1 MSIQSEITRIA
12 GNVSDAL
19 AEIANKGV
27 TVPVGSNSD
36 DLATLIAQIT
46 GGGGSAIVI
55 TDTIDPVS
63 GGTIR
68 TITAVDISGDTVTAS
83 DMLYGV
89 TAHDASGTAVT
100 GNIVT
105 KTQADL
111 SASGDTV
118 TAPAGYY
125 ASSASKSVASGS
137 AATPATTITATP
149 TISVNSS
156 TGVITASVSASQSVT
171 PTVSAGYVSTGTA
184 GTITASGS
192 DTEQLSVQAGTT
204 ITPTESQ
211 QVAVAAG
218 KYTTGAVNVGAIS
231 STYVGSGIDRN
242 DSTDLS
248 VSGATVQVPKGYYE
262 SNASKAV
269 ANGSVT
275 APSTISGTGAT
286 VSTGTN
292 TLTLSKTVSVT
303 PSVTAAGYVSGGT
316 AGNSSVSLT
325 ANVTTQAAQTI
336 HPSTSDQT
344 ISSGRYLT
352 GNQTIK
358 AVTVSG
364 LSASNILSGVTV
376 KIGDSTDDDCVASVS
391 GSVSF
396 QTIYSGSS
404 APSAAQGV
412 DGDIYIQT

>member
-19 AEIANKGV
+19 DAIANKGV

-55 TDTIDPVS
+55 TDTTDPVS

-118 TAPAGYY
+118 TVPAGYY

-192 DTEQLSVQAGTT
+192 DTEQMSV
-204 ITPTESQ
+204 
-211 QVAVAAG
+211 
-218 KYTTGAVNVGAIS
+218 
-231 STYVGSGIDRN
+231 
-242 DSTDLS
+242 
-248 VSGATVQVPKGYYE
+248 
-262 SNASKAV
+262 
-269 ANGSVT
+269 
-275 APSTISGTGAT
+275 
-286 VSTGTN
+286 
-292 TLTLSKTVSVT
+292 
-303 PSVTAAGYVSGGT
+303 
-316 AGNSSVSLT
+316 
-325 ANVTTQAAQTI
+325 QAAQTI

-358 AVTVSG
+358 AVTFSG

-376 KIGDSTDDDCVASVS
+376 KIGDSTDDDCVTSVS

-404 APSAAQGV
+404 APSSAQGV

>member
-19 AEIANKGV
+19 DAIANKGV

-46 GGGGSAIVI
+46 GGGSAIVI
-55 TDTIDPVS
+55 TDTIDSVS

-156 TGVITASVSASQSVT
+156 TGVITASVNASQSVT

-184 GTITASGS
+184 GAITASGS
-192 DTEQLSVQAGTT
+192 DTEQMSV
-204 ITPTESQ
+204 
-211 QVAVAAG
+211 
-218 KYTTGAVNVGAIS
+218 
-231 STYVGSGIDRN
+231 
-242 DSTDLS
+242 
-248 VSGATVQVPKGYYE
+248 
-262 SNASKAV
+262 
-269 ANGSVT
+269 
-275 APSTISGTGAT
+275 
-286 VSTGTN
+286 
-292 TLTLSKTVSVT
+292 
-303 PSVTAAGYVSGGT
+303 
-316 AGNSSVSLT
+316 
-325 ANVTTQAAQTI
+325 QAAQTI

-344 ISSGRYLT
+344 IASGRYLT

-391 GSVSF
+391 GNVSF
-396 QTIYSGSS
+396 QTIYIGSGPPSS
-404 APSAAQGV
+404 SLGV

>member
-19 AEIANKGV
+19 TEISNKGV

-68 TITAVDISGDTVTAS
+68 TITAVSLSGDTVTAS

-137 AATPATTITATP
+137 AATPAATITATP

-171 PTVSAGYVSTGTA
+171 PTVSAGYVSAGTA

-192 DTEQLSVQAGTT
+192 DTEQMSV
-204 ITPTESQ
+204 
-211 QVAVAAG
+211 
-218 KYTTGAVNVGAIS
+218 
-231 STYVGSGIDRN
+231 
-242 DSTDLS
+242 
-248 VSGATVQVPKGYYE
+248 
-262 SNASKAV
+262 
-269 ANGSVT
+269 
-275 APSTISGTGAT
+275 
-286 VSTGTN
+286 
-292 TLTLSKTVSVT
+292 
-303 PSVTAAGYVSGGT
+303 
-316 AGNSSVSLT
+316 
-325 ANVTTQAAQTI
+325 QAAQTI
-336 HPSTSDQT
+336 HPSTTDQT
-344 ISSGRYLT
+344 IASGRYLT

>member
-19 AEIANKGV
+19 DAIANKGV

-55 TDTIDPVS
+55 TDTTDPVS

-111 SASGDTV
+111 SASSDTV

-137 AATPATTITATP
+137 AATPATTITTTP

-156 TGVITASVSASQSVT
+156 TGVITASVNASQSVT
-171 PTVSAGYVSTGTA
+171 PTVSAGYVSAGTA

-192 DTEQLSVQAGTT
+192 DTEQMSV
-204 ITPTESQ
+204 
-211 QVAVAAG
+211 
-218 KYTTGAVNVGAIS
+218 
-231 STYVGSGIDRN
+231 
-242 DSTDLS
+242 
-248 VSGATVQVPKGYYE
+248 
-262 SNASKAV
+262 
-269 ANGSVT
+269 
-275 APSTISGTGAT
+275 
-286 VSTGTN
+286 
-292 TLTLSKTVSVT
+292 
-303 PSVTAAGYVSGGT
+303 
-316 AGNSSVSLT
+316 
-325 ANVTTQAAQTI
+325 QAAQTI

-404 APSAAQGV
+404 APSPSQGV
-412 DGDIYIQT
+412 NGDIYIQT

>member
-12 GNVSDAL
+12 GNVSEAL
-19 AEIANKGV
+19 TEISNKGV
-27 TVPVGSNSD
+27 VVPVGSNSD

-192 DTEQLSVQAGTT
+192 DTEQMSV
-204 ITPTESQ
+204 
-211 QVAVAAG
+211 
-218 KYTTGAVNVGAIS
+218 
-231 STYVGSGIDRN
+231 
-242 DSTDLS
+242 
-248 VSGATVQVPKGYYE
+248 
-262 SNASKAV
+262 
-269 ANGSVT
+269 
-275 APSTISGTGAT
+275 
-286 VSTGTN
+286 
-292 TLTLSKTVSVT
+292 
-303 PSVTAAGYVSGGT
+303 
-316 AGNSSVSLT
+316 
-325 ANVTTQAAQTI
+325 QAAQTI

-344 ISSGRYLT
+344 IASGRYLT

>member
-19 AEIANKGV
+19 DAIANKGV

-125 ASSASKSVASGS
+125 ESSASKSVASGS
-137 AATPATTITATP
+137 
-149 TISVNSS
+149 
-156 TGVITASVSASQSVT
+156 
-171 PTVSAGYVSTGTA
+171 
-184 GTITASGS
+184 
-192 DTEQLSVQAGTT
+192 
-204 ITPTESQ
+204 
-211 QVAVAAG
+211 
-218 KYTTGAVNVGAIS
+218 
-231 STYVGSGIDRN
+231 
-242 DSTDLS
+242 
-248 VSGATVQVPKGYYE
+248 
-262 SNASKAV
+262 
-269 ANGSVT
+269 VT
-275 APSTISGTGAT
+275 APSAISGTSAT

-303 PSVTAAGYVSGGT
+303 PSVTTAGYISSGT

-344 ISSGRYLT
+344 IASGRYLT

-404 APSAAQGV
+404 APSPSQGV
-412 DGDIYIQT
+412 NGDIYIQT

>member
-19 AEIANKGV
+19 DAIANKGV

-156 TGVITASVSASQSVT
+156 TGVITASVNASQSVT
-171 PTVSAGYVSTGTA
+171 PTVSAGYVSAGTA

-192 DTEQLSVQAGTT
+192 DTEQLSVQA
-204 ITPTESQ
+204 
-211 QVAVAAG
+211 
-218 KYTTGAVNVGAIS
+218 
-231 STYVGSGIDRN
+231 
-242 DSTDLS
+242 
-248 VSGATVQVPKGYYE
+248 
-262 SNASKAV
+262 
-269 ANGSVT
+269 
-275 APSTISGTGAT
+275 
-286 VSTGTN
+286 
-292 TLTLSKTVSVT
+292 
-303 PSVTAAGYVSGGT
+303 
-316 AGNSSVSLT
+316 
-325 ANVTTQAAQTI
+325 AQTI

-344 ISSGRYLT
+344 IASGRYLT

-404 APSAAQGV
+404 APSPSQGV
-412 DGDIYIQT
+412 NGDIYIQT

>member
-19 AEIANKGV
+19 TEISNKGGV
-27 TVPVGSNSD
+27 VPVGSNSD

-68 TITAVDISGDTVTAS
+68 TITAVSLSGDTVTAS

-137 AATPATTITATP
+137 
-149 TISVNSS
+149 
-156 TGVITASVSASQSVT
+156 
-171 PTVSAGYVSTGTA
+171 
-184 GTITASGS
+184 
-192 DTEQLSVQAGTT
+192 
-204 ITPTESQ
+204 
-211 QVAVAAG
+211 
-218 KYTTGAVNVGAIS
+218 
-231 STYVGSGIDRN
+231 
-242 DSTDLS
+242 
-248 VSGATVQVPKGYYE
+248 
-262 SNASKAV
+262 
-269 ANGSVT
+269 VT
-275 APSTISGTGAT
+275 APSTISGTSAT

-303 PSVTAAGYVSGGT
+303 PYVTAAGYVSSGT

-344 ISSGRYLT
+344 IASGRYLT

-376 KIGDSTDDDCVASVS
+376 KIGDSTDDDCVMSVS

>member
-1 MSIQSEITRIA
+1 MADIDLFGVSFEDVKGFKLPDGEGGEAEFVSPPAGTIEITE
-12 GNVSDAL
+12 NDTYDVSEYASAAVSVALQMNLQEKTVTPGTSRQEVRADTEQGYDAL
-19 AEIANKGV
+19 EDVIVEA
-27 TVPVGSNSD
+27 VP
-36 DLATLIAQIT
+36 
-46 GGGGSAIVI
+46 
-55 TDTIDPVS
+55 
-63 GGTIR
+63 
-68 TITAVDISGDTVTAS
+68 TAVQ
-83 DMLYGV
+83 
-89 TAHDASGTAVT
+89 AVPS
-100 GNIVT
+100 
-105 KTQADL
+105 L
-111 SASGDTV
+111 SL
-118 TAPAGYY
+118 
-125 ASSASKSVASGS
+125 
-137 AATPATTITATP
+137 
-149 TISVNSS
+149 NQS
-156 TGVITASVSASQSVT
+156 TGVITATALQL
-171 PTVSAGYVSTGTA
+171 AGYVSGGT
-184 GTITASGS
+184 TS
-192 DTEQLSVQAGTT
+192 DTLALSTLAGTT

-248 VSGATVQVPKGYYE
+248 ASGATVQVPKGYYE

-275 APSTISGTGAT
+275 APSSITGANAD
-286 VSTGTN
+286 VNVGTN
-292 TLTLSKTVSVT
+292 MLTLSKTVSVT
-303 PSVTAAGYVSGGT
+303 PSVTTPGYISSGT

-344 ISSGRYLT
+344 IASGRYLT

-364 LSASNILSGVTV
+364 LSADKILSGTTV

-404 APSAAQGV
+404 APSAAQGI

>member
-12 GNVSDAL
+12 GNVSGAL
-19 AEIANKGV
+19 TEIANKGV

-156 TGVITASVSASQSVT
+156 TGVITASVNASQSVT
-171 PTVSAGYVSTGTA
+171 PTVSAGYVSAGTA

-192 DTEQLSVQAGTT
+192 DTEQMSV
-204 ITPTESQ
+204 
-211 QVAVAAG
+211 
-218 KYTTGAVNVGAIS
+218 
-231 STYVGSGIDRN
+231 
-242 DSTDLS
+242 
-248 VSGATVQVPKGYYE
+248 
-262 SNASKAV
+262 
-269 ANGSVT
+269 
-275 APSTISGTGAT
+275 
-286 VSTGTN
+286 
-292 TLTLSKTVSVT
+292 
-303 PSVTAAGYVSGGT
+303 
-316 AGNSSVSLT
+316 
-325 ANVTTQAAQTI
+325 QAAQTI

-344 ISSGRYLT
+344 IASGRYLT

>member
-19 AEIANKGV
+19 TEIANKGV

-68 TITAVDISGDTVTAS
+68 TITAVSLAGDTVTAS

-192 DTEQLSVQAGTT
+192 DTEQMSV
-204 ITPTESQ
+204 
-211 QVAVAAG
+211 
-218 KYTTGAVNVGAIS
+218 
-231 STYVGSGIDRN
+231 
-242 DSTDLS
+242 
-248 VSGATVQVPKGYYE
+248 
-262 SNASKAV
+262 
-269 ANGSVT
+269 
-275 APSTISGTGAT
+275 
-286 VSTGTN
+286 
-292 TLTLSKTVSVT
+292 
-303 PSVTAAGYVSGGT
+303 
-316 AGNSSVSLT
+316 
-325 ANVTTQAAQTI
+325 QAAQTI

-344 ISSGRYLT
+344 IASGRYLT

-404 APSAAQGV
+404 APSPSQGV
-412 DGDIYIQT
+412 NGDIYIQT

>member
-19 AEIANKGV
+19 TEIANKGV

-137 AATPATTITATP
+137 
-149 TISVNSS
+149 
-156 TGVITASVSASQSVT
+156 
-171 PTVSAGYVSTGTA
+171 
-184 GTITASGS
+184 
-192 DTEQLSVQAGTT
+192 
-204 ITPTESQ
+204 
-211 QVAVAAG
+211 
-218 KYTTGAVNVGAIS
+218 
-231 STYVGSGIDRN
+231 
-242 DSTDLS
+242 
-248 VSGATVQVPKGYYE
+248 
-262 SNASKAV
+262 
-269 ANGSVT
+269 VT
-275 APSTISGTGAT
+275 APSAISGTSAT

-303 PSVTAAGYVSGGT
+303 PSVTTAGYISSGT

-404 APSAAQGV
+404 APSPSQGV
-412 DGDIYIQT
+412 NGDIYIQT

>member
-19 AEIANKGV
+19 TEISNKGV
-27 TVPVGSNSD
+27 VVPVGSNSD

-137 AATPATTITATP
+137 AETPATTITATP

-192 DTEQLSVQAGTT
+192 DTEQMSV
-204 ITPTESQ
+204 
-211 QVAVAAG
+211 
-218 KYTTGAVNVGAIS
+218 
-231 STYVGSGIDRN
+231 
-242 DSTDLS
+242 
-248 VSGATVQVPKGYYE
+248 
-262 SNASKAV
+262 
-269 ANGSVT
+269 
-275 APSTISGTGAT
+275 
-286 VSTGTN
+286 
-292 TLTLSKTVSVT
+292 
-303 PSVTAAGYVSGGT
+303 
-316 AGNSSVSLT
+316 
-325 ANVTTQAAQTI
+325 QAAQTI
-336 HPSTSDQT
+336 HPSTTDQT
-344 ISSGRYLT
+344 IASGRYLT

>member
-19 AEIANKGV
+19 TEISNKGV
-27 TVPVGSNSD
+27 VVPVGSNSD

-171 PTVSAGYVSTGTA
+171 PTVSAGYVSAGTA

-192 DTEQLSVQAGTT
+192 DTEQMSV
-204 ITPTESQ
+204 
-211 QVAVAAG
+211 
-218 KYTTGAVNVGAIS
+218 
-231 STYVGSGIDRN
+231 
-242 DSTDLS
+242 
-248 VSGATVQVPKGYYE
+248 
-262 SNASKAV
+262 
-269 ANGSVT
+269 
-275 APSTISGTGAT
+275 
-286 VSTGTN
+286 
-292 TLTLSKTVSVT
+292 
-303 PSVTAAGYVSGGT
+303 
-316 AGNSSVSLT
+316 
-325 ANVTTQAAQTI
+325 QAAQTI

-344 ISSGRYLT
+344 IGSGRYLT

-376 KIGDSTDDDCVASVS
+376 KIGDSTDDDCVTSVS
-391 GSVSF
+391 GSVAF
-396 QTIYSGSS
+396 QTIYTGSS
-404 APSAAQGV
+404 APPPSLGV
-412 DGDIYIQT
+412 DGDIYIQTA

>member
-19 AEIANKGV
+19 TEISNKGV
-27 TVPVGSNSD
+27 VVPVGSNSD

-156 TGVITASVSASQSVT
+156 TGVITASVNASQSVT
-171 PTVSAGYVSTGTA
+171 PTVSAGYVSAGTA

-192 DTEQLSVQAGTT
+192 DTEQMSV
-204 ITPTESQ
+204 
-211 QVAVAAG
+211 
-218 KYTTGAVNVGAIS
+218 
-231 STYVGSGIDRN
+231 
-242 DSTDLS
+242 
-248 VSGATVQVPKGYYE
+248 
-262 SNASKAV
+262 
-269 ANGSVT
+269 
-275 APSTISGTGAT
+275 
-286 VSTGTN
+286 
-292 TLTLSKTVSVT
+292 
-303 PSVTAAGYVSGGT
+303 
-316 AGNSSVSLT
+316 
-325 ANVTTQAAQTI
+325 QAAQTI

-344 ISSGRYLT
+344 IASGRYLT

>member
-19 AEIANKGV
+19 TEIANKGV

-192 DTEQLSVQAGTT
+192 DTEQMSV
-204 ITPTESQ
+204 
-211 QVAVAAG
+211 
-218 KYTTGAVNVGAIS
+218 
-231 STYVGSGIDRN
+231 
-242 DSTDLS
+242 
-248 VSGATVQVPKGYYE
+248 
-262 SNASKAV
+262 
-269 ANGSVT
+269 
-275 APSTISGTGAT
+275 
-286 VSTGTN
+286 
-292 TLTLSKTVSVT
+292 
-303 PSVTAAGYVSGGT
+303 
-316 AGNSSVSLT
+316 
-325 ANVTTQAAQTI
+325 QAAQTI

>member
-1 MSIQSEITRIA
+1 MIFNLMIA
-12 GNVSDAL
+12 AAGGAELQEKTVSPAERQMTVEPDDGYDGLSRVNVNAIS
-19 AEIANKGV
+19 GSY
-27 TVPVGSNSD
+27 VGSGVARRDSSD
-36 DLATLIAQIT
+36 LL
-46 GGGGSAIVI
+46 
-55 TDTIDPVS
+55 
-63 GGTIR
+63 
-68 TITAVDISGDTVTAS
+68 
-83 DMLYGV
+83 
-89 TAHDASGTAVT
+89 ASGPA
-100 GNIVT
+100 
-105 KTQADL
+105 
-111 SASGDTV
+111 V

-171 PTVSAGYVSTGTA
+171 PTVSAGYVSAGTA

-336 HPSTSDQT
+336 HPSTSDQM
-344 ISSGRYLT
+344 IASGRYLT

-364 LSASNILSGVTV
+364 LSASNVLSGTTV
-376 KIGDSTDDDCVASVS
+376 KIGDSTDDDCVTSVS

-404 APSAAQGV
+404 APSPSQGV
-412 DGDIYIQT
+412 NGDIYIQT

>member
-12 GNVSDAL
+12 GNVSSAL
-19 AEIANKGV
+19 SAIAAKGV

-192 DTEQLSVQAGTT
+192 DTEQMSV
-204 ITPTESQ
+204 
-211 QVAVAAG
+211 
-218 KYTTGAVNVGAIS
+218 
-231 STYVGSGIDRN
+231 
-242 DSTDLS
+242 
-248 VSGATVQVPKGYYE
+248 
-262 SNASKAV
+262 
-269 ANGSVT
+269 
-275 APSTISGTGAT
+275 
-286 VSTGTN
+286 
-292 TLTLSKTVSVT
+292 
-303 PSVTAAGYVSGGT
+303 
-316 AGNSSVSLT
+316 
-325 ANVTTQAAQTI
+325 QAAQTI
-336 HPSTSDQT
+336 HPSTSDQA
-344 ISSGRYLT
+344 IASGRYLT

-364 LSASNILSGVTV
+364 LSASNILSGATV

-404 APSAAQGV
+404 APSPSQGV
-412 DGDIYIQT
+412 NGDIYIQT

>member
-19 AEIANKGV
+19 TEIANKGV

-192 DTEQLSVQAGTT
+192 DTEQMSV
-204 ITPTESQ
+204 
-211 QVAVAAG
+211 
-218 KYTTGAVNVGAIS
+218 
-231 STYVGSGIDRN
+231 
-242 DSTDLS
+242 
-248 VSGATVQVPKGYYE
+248 
-262 SNASKAV
+262 
-269 ANGSVT
+269 
-275 APSTISGTGAT
+275 
-286 VSTGTN
+286 
-292 TLTLSKTVSVT
+292 
-303 PSVTAAGYVSGGT
+303 
-316 AGNSSVSLT
+316 
-325 ANVTTQAAQTI
+325 QAAQTI

-404 APSAAQGV
+404 APSPSQGV
-412 DGDIYIQT
+412 NGDIYIQT

>member
-19 AEIANKGV
+19 TEISNKGV
-27 TVPVGSNSD
+27 VVPVGSNSD

-156 TGVITASVSASQSVT
+156 TGVITASVNASQSVT

-192 DTEQLSVQAGTT
+192 DTEQMSV
-204 ITPTESQ
+204 
-211 QVAVAAG
+211 
-218 KYTTGAVNVGAIS
+218 
-231 STYVGSGIDRN
+231 
-242 DSTDLS
+242 
-248 VSGATVQVPKGYYE
+248 
-262 SNASKAV
+262 
-269 ANGSVT
+269 
-275 APSTISGTGAT
+275 
-286 VSTGTN
+286 
-292 TLTLSKTVSVT
+292 
-303 PSVTAAGYVSGGT
+303 
-316 AGNSSVSLT
+316 
-325 ANVTTQAAQTI
+325 QAAQTI

-404 APSAAQGV
+404 APSPSQGV
-412 DGDIYIQT
+412 NGDIYIQT

>member
-19 AEIANKGV
+19 TEIANKGV

-137 AATPATTITATP
+137 AATPATTITVTP

-171 PTVSAGYVSTGTA
+171 PTVSAGYVSAGTA

-192 DTEQLSVQAGTT
+192 DTEQMSV
-204 ITPTESQ
+204 
-211 QVAVAAG
+211 
-218 KYTTGAVNVGAIS
+218 
-231 STYVGSGIDRN
+231 
-242 DSTDLS
+242 
-248 VSGATVQVPKGYYE
+248 
-262 SNASKAV
+262 
-269 ANGSVT
+269 
-275 APSTISGTGAT
+275 
-286 VSTGTN
+286 
-292 TLTLSKTVSVT
+292 
-303 PSVTAAGYVSGGT
+303 
-316 AGNSSVSLT
+316 
-325 ANVTTQAAQTI
+325 QAAQTI

-344 ISSGRYLT
+344 IASGRYLT

-412 DGDIYIQT
+412 DGDIYIQTA

>member
-19 AEIANKGV
+19 TEIANKGV

-137 AATPATTITATP
+137 AATPATTITVTP

-192 DTEQLSVQAGTT
+192 DTEQMSV
-204 ITPTESQ
+204 
-211 QVAVAAG
+211 
-218 KYTTGAVNVGAIS
+218 
-231 STYVGSGIDRN
+231 
-242 DSTDLS
+242 
-248 VSGATVQVPKGYYE
+248 
-262 SNASKAV
+262 
-269 ANGSVT
+269 
-275 APSTISGTGAT
+275 
-286 VSTGTN
+286 
-292 TLTLSKTVSVT
+292 
-303 PSVTAAGYVSGGT
+303 
-316 AGNSSVSLT
+316 
-325 ANVTTQAAQTI
+325 QAAQTI

-344 ISSGRYLT
+344 IASGRYLT

-376 KIGDSTDDDCVASVS
+376 KIGDSTDDDCVMSVS

>member
-19 AEIANKGV
+19 TEISNKGV
-27 TVPVGSNSD
+27 VVPVGSNSD

-149 TISVNSS
+149 TISVNNS
-156 TGVITASVSASQSVT
+156 TGVITASVNASQSVT
-171 PTVSAGYVSTGTA
+171 PTVSAGYVSAGTA

-192 DTEQLSVQAGTT
+192 DTEQMSV
-204 ITPTESQ
+204 
-211 QVAVAAG
+211 
-218 KYTTGAVNVGAIS
+218 
-231 STYVGSGIDRN
+231 
-242 DSTDLS
+242 
-248 VSGATVQVPKGYYE
+248 
-262 SNASKAV
+262 
-269 ANGSVT
+269 
-275 APSTISGTGAT
+275 
-286 VSTGTN
+286 
-292 TLTLSKTVSVT
+292 
-303 PSVTAAGYVSGGT
+303 
-316 AGNSSVSLT
+316 
-325 ANVTTQAAQTI
+325 QAAQTI

-344 ISSGRYLT
+344 IASGRYLT

>member
-19 AEIANKGV
+19 TEIANKGV

-111 SASGDTV
+111 TASGDTV
-118 TAPAGYY
+118 TVPAGYY
-125 ASSASKSVASGS
+125 ESSASKSVASGS

-156 TGVITASVSASQSVT
+156 TGVITASVNASQSVT
-171 PTVSAGYVSTGTA
+171 PTVSAGYVSAGTA

-192 DTEQLSVQAGTT
+192 DTEQMSV
-204 ITPTESQ
+204 
-211 QVAVAAG
+211 
-218 KYTTGAVNVGAIS
+218 
-231 STYVGSGIDRN
+231 
-242 DSTDLS
+242 
-248 VSGATVQVPKGYYE
+248 
-262 SNASKAV
+262 
-269 ANGSVT
+269 
-275 APSTISGTGAT
+275 
-286 VSTGTN
+286 
-292 TLTLSKTVSVT
+292 
-303 PSVTAAGYVSGGT
+303 
-316 AGNSSVSLT
+316 
-325 ANVTTQAAQTI
+325 QAAQTI
-336 HPSTSDQT
+336 HPSTTDQT
-344 ISSGRYLT
+344 IASGRYLT

>member
-19 AEIANKGV
+19 DAIANKGV

-55 TDTIDPVS
+55 TDTTDPVS

-137 AATPATTITATP
+137 AATPATTITTTP

-156 TGVITASVSASQSVT
+156 TGVITASVNASQSVT
-171 PTVSAGYVSTGTA
+171 PTVSAGYVSAGTA

-192 DTEQLSVQAGTT
+192 DTEQMSV
-204 ITPTESQ
+204 
-211 QVAVAAG
+211 
-218 KYTTGAVNVGAIS
+218 
-231 STYVGSGIDRN
+231 
-242 DSTDLS
+242 
-248 VSGATVQVPKGYYE
+248 
-262 SNASKAV
+262 
-269 ANGSVT
+269 
-275 APSTISGTGAT
+275 
-286 VSTGTN
+286 
-292 TLTLSKTVSVT
+292 
-303 PSVTAAGYVSGGT
+303 
-316 AGNSSVSLT
+316 
-325 ANVTTQAAQTI
+325 QAAQTI

-344 ISSGRYLT
+344 IASGRYLT

-364 LSASNILSGVTV
+364 LSASNVLSGVTV

-391 GSVSF
+391 GSVAF

-404 APSAAQGV
+404 APSPSQGV
-412 DGDIYIQT
+412 NGDIYIQT

>member
-19 AEIANKGV
+19 TEIANKGV
-27 TVPVGSNSD
+27 VVPVGSNSD

-137 AATPATTITATP
+137 
-149 TISVNSS
+149 
-156 TGVITASVSASQSVT
+156 
-171 PTVSAGYVSTGTA
+171 
-184 GTITASGS
+184 
-192 DTEQLSVQAGTT
+192 
-204 ITPTESQ
+204 
-211 QVAVAAG
+211 
-218 KYTTGAVNVGAIS
+218 
-231 STYVGSGIDRN
+231 
-242 DSTDLS
+242 
-248 VSGATVQVPKGYYE
+248 
-262 SNASKAV
+262 
-269 ANGSVT
+269 VT
-275 APSTISGTGAT
+275 APSAISGTSAT

-303 PSVTAAGYVSGGT
+303 PSVTTAGYISSGT

-344 ISSGRYLT
+344 IASGRYLT

-364 LSASNILSGVTV
+364 LSSDKILSGTTV
-376 KIGDSTDDDCVASVS
+376 KIGDSTDDDCVMSVS
-391 GSVSF
+391 GSVAF

-404 APSAAQGV
+404 APSPSQGV
-412 DGDIYIQT
+412 NGDIYIQT

>member
-19 AEIANKGV
+19 TEIANKGV

-46 GGGGSAIVI
+46 GGGGGSAIVI

-156 TGVITASVSASQSVT
+156 TGVITASVNASQSVT
-171 PTVSAGYVSTGTA
+171 PTVSAGYVSTGTV

-192 DTEQLSVQAGTT
+192 DTEQMSV
-204 ITPTESQ
+204 
-211 QVAVAAG
+211 
-218 KYTTGAVNVGAIS
+218 
-231 STYVGSGIDRN
+231 
-242 DSTDLS
+242 
-248 VSGATVQVPKGYYE
+248 
-262 SNASKAV
+262 
-269 ANGSVT
+269 
-275 APSTISGTGAT
+275 
-286 VSTGTN
+286 
-292 TLTLSKTVSVT
+292 
-303 PSVTAAGYVSGGT
+303 
-316 AGNSSVSLT
+316 
-325 ANVTTQAAQTI
+325 QAAQTI

-364 LSASNILSGVTV
+364 LSASNVLSGVTV

-391 GSVSF
+391 GSVAF

>member
-19 AEIANKGV
+19 TEISNKGV
-27 TVPVGSNSD
+27 VVPVGSNSD

-137 AATPATTITATP
+137 AATPATTITVTP

-171 PTVSAGYVSTGTA
+171 PTVSTGYVSTGTA

-192 DTEQLSVQAGTT
+192 DTEQMSV
-204 ITPTESQ
+204 
-211 QVAVAAG
+211 
-218 KYTTGAVNVGAIS
+218 
-231 STYVGSGIDRN
+231 
-242 DSTDLS
+242 
-248 VSGATVQVPKGYYE
+248 
-262 SNASKAV
+262 
-269 ANGSVT
+269 
-275 APSTISGTGAT
+275 
-286 VSTGTN
+286 
-292 TLTLSKTVSVT
+292 
-303 PSVTAAGYVSGGT
+303 
-316 AGNSSVSLT
+316 
-325 ANVTTQAAQTI
+325 QAAQTI

-344 ISSGRYLT
+344 IASGRYLT

>member
-19 AEIANKGV
+19 DAIANKGV

-55 TDTIDPVS
+55 TDTTDPVS

-137 AATPATTITATP
+137 
-149 TISVNSS
+149 
-156 TGVITASVSASQSVT
+156 
-171 PTVSAGYVSTGTA
+171 
-184 GTITASGS
+184 
-192 DTEQLSVQAGTT
+192 
-204 ITPTESQ
+204 
-211 QVAVAAG
+211 
-218 KYTTGAVNVGAIS
+218 
-231 STYVGSGIDRN
+231 
-242 DSTDLS
+242 
-248 VSGATVQVPKGYYE
+248 
-262 SNASKAV
+262 
-269 ANGSVT
+269 VT
-275 APSTISGTGAT
+275 APSAISGTSAT

-303 PSVTAAGYVSGGT
+303 PSVTTAGYISSGT

-376 KIGDSTDDDCVASVS
+376 KIGDSTDDDCVMSVS

-404 APSAAQGV
+404 APSPSQGV
-412 DGDIYIQT
+412 NGDIYIQT

>member
-19 AEIANKGV
+19 TEIANKGV

-137 AATPATTITATP
+137 AATPATTITVTP

-156 TGVITASVSASQSVT
+156 TGVITASVNASQSVT

-192 DTEQLSVQAGTT
+192 DTEQMSV
-204 ITPTESQ
+204 
-211 QVAVAAG
+211 
-218 KYTTGAVNVGAIS
+218 
-231 STYVGSGIDRN
+231 
-242 DSTDLS
+242 
-248 VSGATVQVPKGYYE
+248 
-262 SNASKAV
+262 
-269 ANGSVT
+269 
-275 APSTISGTGAT
+275 
-286 VSTGTN
+286 
-292 TLTLSKTVSVT
+292 
-303 PSVTAAGYVSGGT
+303 
-316 AGNSSVSLT
+316 
-325 ANVTTQAAQTI
+325 QAAQTI

-344 ISSGRYLT
+344 IASGRYLT

>member
-19 AEIANKGV
+19 TEIANKGV

-192 DTEQLSVQAGTT
+192 DTEQMSV
-204 ITPTESQ
+204 
-211 QVAVAAG
+211 
-218 KYTTGAVNVGAIS
+218 
-231 STYVGSGIDRN
+231 
-242 DSTDLS
+242 
-248 VSGATVQVPKGYYE
+248 
-262 SNASKAV
+262 
-269 ANGSVT
+269 
-275 APSTISGTGAT
+275 
-286 VSTGTN
+286 
-292 TLTLSKTVSVT
+292 
-303 PSVTAAGYVSGGT
+303 
-316 AGNSSVSLT
+316 
-325 ANVTTQAAQTI
+325 QAAQTI

-344 ISSGRYLT
+344 IASGRYLT

-404 APSAAQGV
+404 APSPSQGV
-412 DGDIYIQT
+412 NGDIYIQT

>member
-19 AEIANKGV
+19 DAIANKGV

-125 ASSASKSVASGS
+125 ESSASKSVASGS
-137 AATPATTITATP
+137 
-149 TISVNSS
+149 
-156 TGVITASVSASQSVT
+156 
-171 PTVSAGYVSTGTA
+171 
-184 GTITASGS
+184 
-192 DTEQLSVQAGTT
+192 
-204 ITPTESQ
+204 
-211 QVAVAAG
+211 
-218 KYTTGAVNVGAIS
+218 
-231 STYVGSGIDRN
+231 
-242 DSTDLS
+242 
-248 VSGATVQVPKGYYE
+248 
-262 SNASKAV
+262 
-269 ANGSVT
+269 VT
-275 APSTISGTGAT
+275 APSAISGTSAT

-303 PSVTAAGYVSGGT
+303 PSVTTAGYISSGT

-404 APSAAQGV
+404 APSPSQGV
-412 DGDIYIQT
+412 NGDIYIQT

>member
-19 AEIANKGV
+19 DAIANKGV

-55 TDTIDPVS
+55 TDTTDPVS

-137 AATPATTITATP
+137 
-149 TISVNSS
+149 
-156 TGVITASVSASQSVT
+156 
-171 PTVSAGYVSTGTA
+171 
-184 GTITASGS
+184 
-192 DTEQLSVQAGTT
+192 
-204 ITPTESQ
+204 
-211 QVAVAAG
+211 
-218 KYTTGAVNVGAIS
+218 
-231 STYVGSGIDRN
+231 
-242 DSTDLS
+242 
-248 VSGATVQVPKGYYE
+248 
-262 SNASKAV
+262 
-269 ANGSVT
+269 VT
-275 APSTISGTGAT
+275 APSAISGTSAT

-344 ISSGRYLT
+344 IASGRYLT

-404 APSAAQGV
+404 APSPSQGV
-412 DGDIYIQT
+412 NGDIYIQT

>member
-1 MSIQSEITRIA
+1 M
-12 GNVSDAL
+12 
-19 AEIANKGV
+19 
-27 TVPVGSNSD
+27 
-36 DLATLIAQIT
+36 
-46 GGGGSAIVI
+46 
-55 TDTIDPVS
+55 S

-137 AATPATTITATP
+137 AATPATTITVTP

-156 TGVITASVSASQSVT
+156 TGVITASVNASQSVT

-192 DTEQLSVQAGTT
+192 DTEQMSV
-204 ITPTESQ
+204 
-211 QVAVAAG
+211 
-218 KYTTGAVNVGAIS
+218 
-231 STYVGSGIDRN
+231 
-242 DSTDLS
+242 
-248 VSGATVQVPKGYYE
+248 
-262 SNASKAV
+262 
-269 ANGSVT
+269 
-275 APSTISGTGAT
+275 
-286 VSTGTN
+286 
-292 TLTLSKTVSVT
+292 
-303 PSVTAAGYVSGGT
+303 
-316 AGNSSVSLT
+316 
-325 ANVTTQAAQTI
+325 QAAQTI

-344 ISSGRYLT
+344 IASGRYLT

>member
-19 AEIANKGV
+19 DAIANKGV

-55 TDTIDPVS
+55 TDTTDPVS

-156 TGVITASVSASQSVT
+156 TGVITASVNASQSVT
-171 PTVSAGYVSTGTA
+171 PTVSAGYVSAGTA

-192 DTEQLSVQAGTT
+192 DTEQMSV
-204 ITPTESQ
+204 
-211 QVAVAAG
+211 
-218 KYTTGAVNVGAIS
+218 
-231 STYVGSGIDRN
+231 
-242 DSTDLS
+242 
-248 VSGATVQVPKGYYE
+248 
-262 SNASKAV
+262 
-269 ANGSVT
+269 
-275 APSTISGTGAT
+275 
-286 VSTGTN
+286 
-292 TLTLSKTVSVT
+292 
-303 PSVTAAGYVSGGT
+303 
-316 AGNSSVSLT
+316 
-325 ANVTTQAAQTI
+325 QAAQTI

-344 ISSGRYLT
+344 IASGRYLT

>member
-12 GNVSDAL
+12 GNVSSAL
-19 AEIANKGV
+19 SAIAAKGV

-137 AATPATTITATP
+137 
-149 TISVNSS
+149 
-156 TGVITASVSASQSVT
+156 
-171 PTVSAGYVSTGTA
+171 
-184 GTITASGS
+184 
-192 DTEQLSVQAGTT
+192 
-204 ITPTESQ
+204 
-211 QVAVAAG
+211 
-218 KYTTGAVNVGAIS
+218 
-231 STYVGSGIDRN
+231 
-242 DSTDLS
+242 
-248 VSGATVQVPKGYYE
+248 
-262 SNASKAV
+262 
-269 ANGSVT
+269 VT
-275 APSTISGTGAT
+275 APSAISGTSAT

-303 PSVTAAGYVSGGT
+303 PSVTTAGYISSGT

-344 ISSGRYLT
+344 IASGRYLT

-404 APSAAQGV
+404 APSPSQGV
-412 DGDIYIQT
+412 NGDIYIQT

>member
-12 GNVSDAL
+12 GNVSSAL
-19 AEIANKGV
+19 SAIAAKGV

-125 ASSASKSVASGS
+125 ESSASKSVASGS
-137 AATPATTITATP
+137 
-149 TISVNSS
+149 
-156 TGVITASVSASQSVT
+156 
-171 PTVSAGYVSTGTA
+171 
-184 GTITASGS
+184 
-192 DTEQLSVQAGTT
+192 
-204 ITPTESQ
+204 
-211 QVAVAAG
+211 
-218 KYTTGAVNVGAIS
+218 
-231 STYVGSGIDRN
+231 
-242 DSTDLS
+242 
-248 VSGATVQVPKGYYE
+248 
-262 SNASKAV
+262 
-269 ANGSVT
+269 VT
-275 APSTISGTGAT
+275 APSAISGTSAT

-303 PSVTAAGYVSGGT
+303 PSVTTAGYISSGT

-344 ISSGRYLT
+344 IASGRYLT

-404 APSAAQGV
+404 APSPSQGV
-412 DGDIYIQT
+412 NGDIYIQT

>member
-19 AEIANKGV
+19 DAIANKGV

-156 TGVITASVSASQSVT
+156 TGVITASVNASQSVT
-171 PTVSAGYVSTGTA
+171 PTVSAGYVSAGTA

-192 DTEQLSVQAGTT
+192 DTEQMSV
-204 ITPTESQ
+204 
-211 QVAVAAG
+211 
-218 KYTTGAVNVGAIS
+218 
-231 STYVGSGIDRN
+231 
-242 DSTDLS
+242 
-248 VSGATVQVPKGYYE
+248 
-262 SNASKAV
+262 
-269 ANGSVT
+269 
-275 APSTISGTGAT
+275 
-286 VSTGTN
+286 
-292 TLTLSKTVSVT
+292 
-303 PSVTAAGYVSGGT
+303 
-316 AGNSSVSLT
+316 
-325 ANVTTQAAQTI
+325 QAAQTI

-344 ISSGRYLT
+344 IASGRYLT

-376 KIGDSTDDDCVASVS
+376 KIGDSTDDDCVMSVS

-404 APSAAQGV
+404 APSPSQGV
-412 DGDIYIQT
+412 NGDIYIQT

>member
-19 AEIANKGV
+19 TEISNKGV

-68 TITAVDISGDTVTAS
+68 TITAVSLSGDTVTAS
-83 DMLYGV
+83 DMRYGV

-137 AATPATTITATP
+137 AATPAATITATP

-171 PTVSAGYVSTGTA
+171 PTVSAGYVSAGTA

-192 DTEQLSVQAGTT
+192 DTEQMSV
-204 ITPTESQ
+204 
-211 QVAVAAG
+211 
-218 KYTTGAVNVGAIS
+218 
-231 STYVGSGIDRN
+231 
-242 DSTDLS
+242 
-248 VSGATVQVPKGYYE
+248 
-262 SNASKAV
+262 
-269 ANGSVT
+269 
-275 APSTISGTGAT
+275 
-286 VSTGTN
+286 
-292 TLTLSKTVSVT
+292 
-303 PSVTAAGYVSGGT
+303 
-316 AGNSSVSLT
+316 
-325 ANVTTQAAQTI
+325 QAAQTI
-336 HPSTSDQT
+336 HPSTTDQT
-344 ISSGRYLT
+344 IASGRYLT